1 MNLSRTTGL
10 TLGAA
15 ALVVVAALISV
26 LRGSQHSH
34 WAQVGFALTAAIAIA
49 LGEGIR
55 TNLDDQLSAPISF
68 AAGIALAMS
77 AGVPP
82 QRFIL
87 GTADVVLVVAV
98 AMGVAGVARLV
109 ARRPLA
115 AGDMVARLLGV
126 ALTAVLVRD
135 VGTPNGVTWV
145 ADPVHPRWLVAL
157 VLIATAIPG
166 VALELMLRAWA
177 RATAAR
183 VPFLPAL
190 REDLVGGGGLGV
202 AVITA
207 GPVIVLTRPV
217 LGVWAIPLGLGPLIL
232 AQFAVRRHAAVRST
246 YRQTISALSR
256 LSDLTGYTAPGH
268 PERVAKLSVRVG
280 RELSLGSEELTR
292 LEYAALLHDLG
303 QVALRVPIPRGATVL
318 AAPADQQR
326 IADDGARIVR
336 GTGVLDDV
344 AHALERQ
351 TTPYRQVRE
360 FGEDLPR
367 SARVIKVVNAFDD
380 LTEGSFSP
388 EAVAAAMERIHLGLG
403 YEYDPAV
410 VDALQRVLARRTST
424 L

>member
-1 MNLSRTTGL
+1 M

-15 ALVVVAALISV
+15 VLVVAAALVSV
-26 LRGSQHSH
+26 VRGDDSSH

-55 TNLDDQLSAPISF
+55 TTLDDQSSAPISL

-77 AGVPP
+77 AAVGP
-82 QRFIL
+82 QRFIT
-87 GTADVVLVVAV
+87 GTAEVVLVMAV
-98 AMGVAGVARLV
+98 AMGVAGAVRLV
-109 ARRPLA
+109 VRRPLA

-126 ALTAVLVRD
+126 ALTSVLARD
-135 VGTPNGVTWV
+135 IGTPNGVTWV
-145 ADPVHPRWLVAL
+145 ADSTHDRRLAAL
-157 VLIATAIPG
+157 ALIGTAIPG
-166 VALELMLRAWA
+166 VGLELMLRAWA

-183 VPFLPAL
+183 VPFLPSL
-190 REDLVGGGGLGV
+190 REDLLSGGGLGV

-268 PERVAKLSVRVG
+268 PARVARLSVRVG

-303 QVALRVPIPRGATVL
+303 QVALRVPIPRGATLL

-336 GTGVLDDV
+336 GTGILDDV

-351 TTPYRQVRE
+351 TTPFRQVRE

-380 LTEGSFSP
+380 LTEGSSSP

-410 VDALQRVLARRTST
+410 VDALQRVLARHTST
-424 L
+424 P